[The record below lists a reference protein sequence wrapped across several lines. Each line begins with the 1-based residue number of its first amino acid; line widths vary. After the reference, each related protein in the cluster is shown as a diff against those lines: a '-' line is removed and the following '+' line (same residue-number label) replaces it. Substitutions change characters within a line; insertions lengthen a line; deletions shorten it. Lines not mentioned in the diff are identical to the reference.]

1 MRQSYLRRYT
11 DIPALVYLLTK
22 RKITLLDPRSWDDT
36 NDSHYLSVY
45 QEKKQL
51 TALLALCFAKE
62 KETYHHWK
70 VFAGNPSGVCMKF
83 NRSEFL
89 KILEKK
95 KGIKKGDV
103 KYFTLK
109 SIRIKKPVT
118 DKLPFIKRSAFEDEN
133 EFRVIYESKTNT
145 ISKLDIKI
153 PLTCIDRITLSPWMH
168 KSLAD
173 TFKKIL
179 KSIDG
184 CDGLKIVRSTLVNN
198 REWKNIVGPSA

>member
-1 MRQSYLRRYT
+1 MRQPYLRRYT
-11 DIPALVYLLTK
+11 DIPALVYLLSK

-45 QEKKQL
+45 KEKKKL
-51 TALLALCFAKE
+51 TTLLALCFAKE
-62 KETYHHWK
+62 KKTFYICIK
-70 VFAGNPSGVCMKF
+70 FFRNPSGVCMKF
-83 NRSEFL
+83 YRSELL
-89 KILEKK
+89 KSLEKK
-95 KGIKKGDV
+95 KGIKTEDV

-109 SIRIKKPVT
+109 SIRIRKPVT

-145 ISKLDIKI
+145 VSKLDIKI
-153 PLTCIDRITLSPWMH
+153 PLTCIARITLSPWMH
-168 KSLAD
+168 KSLSD
-173 TFKKIL
+173 TFKQIL

-198 REWKNIVGPSA
+198 REWKNIAGSSA